1 MIEINKKIVYVAG
14 LPRSGSTLMCQLLG
28 EHPDIYSTGHS
39 SPLANTI
46 KGLRARLSDD
56 PFLLSQMDV
65 DFDLV
70 YQRLTNSF
78 RGFVNGW
85 FAETEQ
91 QIVVDKNRGWL
102 NGLETLSHLD
112 PNFKMIVCIR
122 DLNQIFASI
131 ENRHQKTS
139 LIDFPDDMADLT
151 TYERAEKL
159 YSAQGVVG
167 RPLRLIG
174 QLQDVPVNLQK
185 GLYYVIFEDLMQD
198 PKRVMNEVYKWLGA
212 DNHSLD
218 TQNLSVKPHES
229 DSYYRFKYP
238 HKTYGSIQPPS
249 PHEVPKRIGNDIFKE
264 FEWYF
269 RLFYP
274 GSFNDN

>member
-1 MIEINKKIVYVAG
+1 MASINKNIVYVAG

-56 PFLLSQMDV
+56 PFLLSQLDV

-70 YQRLTNSF
+70 YQRLTNSY
-78 RGFVNGW
+78 RGFINGW
-85 FAETEQ
+85 FEETNKS
-91 QIVVDKNRGWL
+91 IVVDKNRSWL

-112 PNFKMIVCIR
+112 PKFKMVVCIR
-122 DLNQIFASI
+122 DLRQIFASI

-151 TYERAEKL
+151 SYERADKL
-159 YSAQGVVG
+159 FSPQGVVG

-174 QLQDVPVNLQK
+174 QLQDVSVELQK
-185 GLYYVIFEDLMQD
+185 NLYYVIFEDLMNE
-198 PKRVMNEVYKWLGA
+198 PNRVMQEVYQWIGA
-212 DNHSLD
+212 ENYTIDSN
-218 TQNLSVKPHES
+218 NLTVKQHES

-238 HKTYGSIQPPS
+238 HKTHGSIKPPAI
-249 PHEVPKRIGNDIFKE
+249 HDVPQRIGNDISKE
-264 FEWYF
+264 FEWYYK
-269 RLFYP
+269 LFYP
-274 GSFNDN
+274 GMMI

>member
-1 MIEINKKIVYVAG
+1 MVIINKNIVYVAG

-39 SPLANTI
+39 SPLANTV
-46 KGLRARLSDD
+46 KTLRARLSDD
-56 PFLLSQMDV
+56 PFLLSQLDV

-78 RGFVNGW
+78 RGFMNGW
-85 FAETEQ
+85 FAETDKP
-91 QIVVDKNRGWL
+91 IVVDKNRGWL
-102 NGLETLSHLD
+102 NGLETLVQLD
-112 PNFKMIVCIR
+112 PDFKMVICIR

-159 YSAQGVVG
+159 FAVQGVVG

-174 QLQDVPVNLQK
+174 QLQDVPKELQSH
-185 GLYYVIFEDLMQD
+185 LYYVIFEDLVSN
-198 PKRVMNEVYKWLGA
+198 PVRVMNEVYQWIGA
-212 DNHSLD
+212 DKNKID
-218 TQNLSVKPHES
+218 TNNLTVKPHES

-238 HKTYGSIQPPS
+238 HNTHSSIKPPS
-249 PHEVPKRIGNDIFKE
+249 VHSIPNRIGNDIYKE

-269 RLFYP
+269 KLFYP
-274 GSFNDN
+274 GKH

>member
-1 MIEINKKIVYVAG
+1 MKIEKSIVYVAG
-14 LPRSGSTLMCQLLG
+14 LPRSGSTLMCQLLA

-46 KGLRARLSDD
+46 KSLRARLSDD
-56 PFLLSQMDV
+56 PFLLSQLDV

-78 RGFVNGW
+78 RGFINGW
-85 FAETEQ
+85 FAETEKK
-91 QIVVDKNRGWL
+91 IVIDKNRGWL

-112 PNFKMIVCIR
+112 PDFKMIVCIR

-131 ENRHQKTS
+131 ENRHQQTS
-139 LIDFPDDMADLT
+139 LIDFADDMADLT
-151 TYERAEKL
+151 AYERAERL
-159 YSAQGVVG
+159 FSAQGVVG

-174 QLQDVPVNLQK
+174 QLQDIPEKLQHN
-185 GLYYVIFEDLMQD
+185 LYYVIFEDLMHE
-198 PKRVMNEVYKWLGA
+198 PTRVMNDVYKWIRA
-212 DNHSLD
+212 DNFTID
-218 TQNLSVKPHES
+218 PNDLSVTPHES
-229 DSYYRFKYP
+229 DSYYRFKYRHNT
-238 HKTYGSIQPPS
+238 HKAIQPPKV
-249 PHEVPKRIGNDIFKE
+249 HTVPKRIETDIFKE

-274 GSFNDN
+274 GKVNK

>member
-1 MIEINKKIVYVAG
+1 MIKIEKKCVYVAG

-39 SPLANTI
+39 SPLANTV
-46 KGLRARLSDD
+46 KTLRARLSDD
-56 PFLLSQMDV
+56 PFLLSQLDV

-78 RGFVNGW
+78 RGFMNGW
-85 FAETEQ
+85 FAETDK
-91 QIVVDKNRGWL
+91 QIVVDKNRGWI

-112 PNFKMIVCIR
+112 PDFKMIVCIR

-159 YSAQGVVG
+159 FSAQGVVG

-174 QLQDVPVNLQK
+174 QLQDVPESLQK
-185 GLYYVIFEDLMQD
+185 HLYYVIFEDLVNS
-198 PKRVMNEVYKWLGA
+198 PIRVMNEVYQWIGA
-212 DNHSLD
+212 DNHEITPNSL
-218 TQNLSVKPHES
+218 TVKPHES
-229 DSYYRFKYP
+229 DSYYRFKYC
-238 HKTYGSIQPPS
+238 HNTYSTIKPATNHQL
-249 PHEVPKRIGNDIFKE
+249 PKRIANDIFKE

-269 RLFYP
+269 KLFYP
-274 GSFNDN
+274 GSNQ